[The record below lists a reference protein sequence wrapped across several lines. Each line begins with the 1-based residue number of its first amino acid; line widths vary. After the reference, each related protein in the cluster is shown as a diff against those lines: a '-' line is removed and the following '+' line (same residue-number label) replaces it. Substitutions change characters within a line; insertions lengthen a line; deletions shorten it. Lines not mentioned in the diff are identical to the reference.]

1 MDKPTPDLIESIASL
16 WKLIVALGFVMA
28 LVFFR
33 HQLRSVIERFKNLR
47 FKRGKT
53 EVSIEQTSSELDT
66 KKEALQQKRS
76 DVAPEEKDIDK
87 GEELPKDS
95 SSLFRS
101 MFEAFRDKKFDE
113 ATTLFEKLNE
123 TEDNETTKKENEVLY
138 LYLSYINKSD
148 KSALKRLDNLAEDR
162 EIADYALFW
171 LASCYEHSKDYQK
184 AMAIH
189 EKGVSIAKTEDK
201 KANYLASQASCLNK
215 LNKSDRA
222 LELLGN
228 ALSNFDSDM
237 AKATLYKTI
246 SSIEKGR
253 GNKEA
258 AALAREKVVEYEPEN
273 TTARSDAAYAQGD
286 SDLHILS
293 ALNYDTLLSFDNK
306 DSTALN
312 NLGVQC
318 VRLEL
323 PIKGI
328 GFYRKAMEQKNTLA
342 MSNLAYKYMYEGFS
356 EDAASILEKAKSLD
370 DVHPSVGSAIADLQ
384 KLKDQEKELWKKIV
398 GNGVQQQDFF
408 RKYADRY
415 FTKAKSSDSFEGD
428 WILDSE
434 HNIKITSQN
443 DKMSAEWGEKTKI
456 GKIEGTVTNATAKLK
471 WKKWVSGFFGNGH
484 FDSGTDGFAY
494 LSTDGSSIQVMTID
508 KTETVFH
515 QLVRKTE

>member
-16 WKLIVALGFVMA
+16 WKLVVALGFVLA
-28 LVFFR
+28 LVLFR

-53 EVSIEQTSSELDT
+53 EVLLEQTSSELDT

-101 MFEAFRDKKFDE
+101 MVDAFRDKKFDE

-123 TEDNETTKKENEVLY
+123 TEDNETTNKENEVLY
-138 LYLSYINKSD
+138 LYLSYIYKSD
-148 KSALKRLDNLAEDR
+148 KSALKRLDDLAKDQ
-162 EIADYALFW
+162 EIADYAVLW
-171 LASCYEHSKDYQK
+171 LAGCYEHSKDYQK
-184 AMAIH
+184 AITIYQKA
-189 EKGVSIAKTEDK
+189 VTIAKTEDK
-201 KANYLASQASCLNK
+201 KADYFASQASCLNK
-215 LNKSDRA
+215 LNKSDQA

-228 ALSNFDSDM
+228 ALSNFDSDI
-237 AKATLYKTI
+237 AKASLYKTI
-246 SSIEKGR
+246 SSIEKER
-253 GNKEA
+253 GNNEA
-258 AALAREKVVEYEPEN
+258 AALAREKVAEYEPEN
-273 TTARSDAAYAQGD
+273 TTARFNAAYAQGD

-312 NLGVQC
+312 NLGAQC
-318 VRLEL
+318 LRLKL

-342 MSNLAYKYMYEGFS
+342 MSNLAYKYMNEGFS
-356 EDAASILEKAKSLD
+356 EEAASILEKAKSLD
-370 DVHPSVGSAIADLQ
+370 NIHPNVGSAIADLQ
-384 KLKDQEKELWKKIV
+384 KVKEQEEELWKKILS
-398 GNGVQQQDFF
+398 NGVQQQGFF

-415 FTKAKSSDSFEGD
+415 FTKAKSSDSFEGA
-428 WILDSE
+428 WILDGE
-434 HNIKITSQN
+434 HDIRIGLQKDKI
-443 DKMSAEWGEKTKI
+443 SAEWGEKRKI
-456 GKIEGTVTNATAKLK
+456 GKIEGTITNATAKLK
-471 WKKWVSGFFGNGH
+471 WRKWVSGFFGNGH

-508 KTETVFH
+508 KTEIVFH
-515 QLVRKTE
+515 QLVRKRE